1 MYGKWWN
8 IGHLK
13 MNFVVVYLGS
23 YKCEF
28 SDFRGGVFRVG
39 VFWVVVPC
47 VVRGG
52 AAFRGSLLPPSSGW
66 NEMKVE
72 AT

>member
-52 AAFRGSLLPPSSGW
+52 GRRFEGPCCLHLRGG
-66 NEMKVE
+66 MK
-72 AT
+72 